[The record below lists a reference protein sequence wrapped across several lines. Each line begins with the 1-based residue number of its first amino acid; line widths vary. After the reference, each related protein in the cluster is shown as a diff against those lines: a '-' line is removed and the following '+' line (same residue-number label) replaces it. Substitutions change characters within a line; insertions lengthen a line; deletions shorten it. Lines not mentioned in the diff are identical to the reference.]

1 MELKDRI
8 VESASVLFFQK
19 GIKSLTMSDIA
30 NEMGISKRTLYEV
43 FSDKEELL
51 EECIGFHMDKA
62 DREIKLMEENA
73 ESVVDAVMRM
83 YAKHLKEAK
92 KVNKSMVHDLK
103 KYHPHIY
110 EKVECRQ
117 KAGIDTFMPLFQRG
131 REQGLLR
138 NDVNFEIVLWLLKSQ
153 FKALIE
159 DEYIPTDKYSA
170 DEFIRAIILNFI
182 RGISTS
188 TGNERID
195 RIMEDLKK
203 NK

>member
-8 VESASVLFFQK
+8 IQEASTLFFNN
-19 GIKSLTMSDIA
+19 GIKSMTMSDIA
-30 NEMGISKRTLYEV
+30 NEMGISKRTLYEI
-43 FSDKEELL
+43 FRDKEELL
-51 EECIGFHMDKA
+51 EECINLHMSKA
-62 DREIKLMEENA
+62 DREIKLMEENS
-73 ESVVDAVMRM
+73 ENVVDALMRM
-83 YAKHLKEAK
+83 YGKHLKEAK

-117 KAGIDTFMPLFQRG
+117 NAGMDTFMPLFERG

-138 NDVNFEIVLWLLKSQ
+138 DDVNFEIVSWLLKSQ
-153 FKALIE
+153 FKALME

-182 RGISTS
+182 RGISTPF
-188 TGNERID
+188 GNERID
-195 RIMEDLKK
+195 KLIKELNR
-203 NK
+203 

>member
-8 VESASVLFFQK
+8 IESASTLFFQK
-19 GIKSLTMSDIA
+19 GVKSMTMSDIA
-30 NEMGISKRTLYEV
+30 YELGISKRTLYEI
-43 FSDKEELL
+43 FQDKEELL
-51 EECIGFHMDKA
+51 EECINFHMDKA
-62 DREIKLMEENA
+62 DCEIEQMKENA
-73 ESVVDAVMRM
+73 ENVVDAVMRM
-83 YAKHLKEAK
+83 YTKHLNEAK

-117 KAGIDTFMPLFQRG
+117 RAGMDMFMPLFQRG

-138 NDVNFEIVLWLLKSQ
+138 DDVNFEIVAWLLKSQ

-182 RGISTS
+182 RGISTPK
-188 TGNERID
+188 GNERID
-195 RIMEDLKK
+195 KIVMELRTK
-203 NK
+203 N

>member
-8 VESASVLFFQK
+8 IQESSILFFK
-19 GIKSLTMSDIA
+19 NGVKSMTMSDVA

-43 FSDKEELL
+43 FRDKEELL
-51 EECIGFHMDKA
+51 EECVSYHIGKA
-62 DREIKLMEENA
+62 NREIKMMEENS
-73 ESVVDAVMRM
+73 ENVVDALMRM

-92 KVNKSMVHDLK
+92 SVNKSVIHDLK

-110 EKVECRQ
+110 EKVECSQ
-117 KAGIDTFMPLFQRG
+117 EEGINTFMPLFQRG

-138 NDVNFEIVLWLLKSQ
+138 DDVNFEIVSWLLKSQ

-159 DEYIPTDKYSA
+159 DDYLPTDKYST

-182 RGISTS
+182 RGISTPM
-188 TGNERID
+188 GNERID
-195 RIMEDLKK
+195 KIIKELNR
-203 NK
+203 